1 MNNKFD
7 ALKLED
13 SGEDDEGSQIDTFR
27 PAPKPGPGEH
37 PLQFNY
43 SIWFSKRT
51 PGNKTSTTFG
61 QHLKFVASFASVE
74 QFWAV
79 YSHLARP
86 SELTG
91 HSDYHL
97 FKEGIRPMWEDDA
110 NKLGGKWIIRLKKGL
125 ASRCWENLVLAM
137 LGEQFVVGEEICGA
151 VVSVRFQTDIKD
163 DKFLENDFCP
173 ACLGHSGCGLI
184 YFDQVHLSGLSGYR
198 VNQIF
203 NTKNIYYGSMGDQ
216 KIVFKKLGSDTE
228 IRELDKKIC
237 KEANRPEG
245 CDVPRVLFKTD
256 ASIELRKE
264 ALQPKHLKQSVGM
277 FTCASYRLLD
287 RLWTYYK
294 EKRKEDMIM
303 LGDKMQLWYTA
314 NLNSEPL
321 LLQTFPASER
331 WPFPHYYGACGRHI
345 LVEHVGKT
353 LEEYRNEPFHKR
365 AGIAYE
371 LLKIAELLTNNN
383 EDFALYMT
391 DLNWE
396 NFGVDAAGKVRILD
410 AENIIVVDK
419 LALEA
424 KKPRKYD
431 EFLQSMHHLC
441 EDSRCLAFNANDLC
455 TRLHSDHNYYAVC
468 FNLLDPLMTDPLMPG
483 GKTKICM
490 KKIL

>member
-151 VVSVRFQTDIKD
+151 VVSVRFQDDILSLWNRTASDQATTIRIRDTLKRVLHLPSNTVMEYKTHTDSLKD
-163 DKFLENDFCP
+163 HSSFRNTDKF
-173 ACLGHSGCGLI
+173 
-184 YFDQVHLSGLSGYR
+184 R
-198 VNQIF
+198 
-203 NTKNIYYGSMGDQ
+203 
-216 KIVFKKLGSDTE
+216 
-228 IRELDKKIC
+228 
-237 KEANRPEG
+237 
-245 CDVPRVLFKTD
+245 
-256 ASIELRKE
+256 
-264 ALQPKHLKQSVGM
+264 
-277 FTCASYRLLD
+277 
-287 RLWTYYK
+287 
-294 EKRKEDMIM
+294 
-303 LGDKMQLWYTA
+303 
-314 NLNSEPL
+314 
-321 LLQTFPASER
+321 
-331 WPFPHYYGACGRHI
+331 
-345 LVEHVGKT
+345 
-353 LEEYRNEPFHKR
+353 
-365 AGIAYE
+365 
-371 LLKIAELLTNNN
+371 
-383 EDFALYMT
+383 
-391 DLNWE
+391 
-396 NFGVDAAGKVRILD
+396 
-410 AENIIVVDK
+410 
-419 LALEA
+419 
-424 KKPRKYD
+424 
-431 EFLQSMHHLC
+431 
-441 EDSRCLAFNANDLC
+441 
-455 TRLHSDHNYYAVC
+455 
-468 FNLLDPLMTDPLMPG
+468 
-483 GKTKICM
+483 
-490 KKIL
+490 